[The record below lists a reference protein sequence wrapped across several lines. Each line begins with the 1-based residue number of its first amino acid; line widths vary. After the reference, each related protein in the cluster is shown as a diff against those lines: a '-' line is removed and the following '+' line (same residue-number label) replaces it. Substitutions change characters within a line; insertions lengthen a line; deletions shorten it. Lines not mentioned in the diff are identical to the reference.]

1 MTKNR
6 RKWTSS
12 EKLEVVQDAEL
23 LGVTE
28 SSRKHG
34 VSTTMI
40 YRWRRKYEDRGPD
53 GLKRSASKVD
63 AEKKQ
68 LEREI
73 ERLRQVVVDQA
84 VTIRIK
90 DELLKKTRY
99 R

>member
-1 MTKNR
+1 MIKR
-6 RKWTSS
+6 RRQWTSS
-12 EKLEVVQDAEL
+12 QKLEIVQDAAL

-34 VSTTMI
+34 VASSMI
-40 YRWRRKYEDRGPD
+40 YRWKHQYEEEGPD
-53 GLKRSASKVD
+53 SFQRITATVDTEKRR
-63 AEKKQ
+63 

-73 ERLRQVVVDQA
+73 ERLRQVVADQA

-90 DELLKKTRY
+90 DELLKKTPY